1 MNIREEIRAWL
12 DSCYSDR
19 PDNGYWM
26 IFEYH
31 LDQLEQLFQKEVV
44 AELEKLLN
52 PHLQVRDQ
60 LIKGT
65 VTYQAN
71 NLFIKEI
78 RASIKQFKGDSK

>member
-44 AELEKLLN
+44 AELEKYREVAKRSTSLGDYYLDTRIN
-52 PHLQVRDQ
+52 QY
-60 LIKGT
+60 KG
-65 VTYQAN
+65 
-71 NLFIKEI
+71 
-78 RASIKQFKGDSK
+78 GSK